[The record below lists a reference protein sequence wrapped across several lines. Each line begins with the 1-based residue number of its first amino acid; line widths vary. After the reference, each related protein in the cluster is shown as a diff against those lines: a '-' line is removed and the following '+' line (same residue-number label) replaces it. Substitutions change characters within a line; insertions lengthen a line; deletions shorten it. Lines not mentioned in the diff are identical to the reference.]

1 MKKVT
6 NFLMCILFCICMV
19 SIQGCSF
26 FKKVEAGYVGVR
38 VNLLG
43 SEKGI
48 ESEVLG
54 VGRYFVGINQELY
67 LFPVFKQTVAWQ
79 GNQNNSYQ
87 RQPKTAGAFQF
98 QSKEGLSMSADVS
111 MSFTVQRDKV
121 SILFDEYRKDINEIT
136 NVYLY
141 NMVRDMMVQAASTR
155 TAESLYGEGK
165 NSFVQEVISLVKNKM
180 EPVGINID
188 YIAIIGNVWL
198 PDNVK
203 QAIDEKVKAGQLAIQ
218 RETEVAVAKAEAEKE
233 YAVAE
238 GKARSK
244 KAIADANAYA
254 LLTEARAQQEANRI
268 LSESLTHDLIQYNTI
283 IKWDGKLP
291 SMMTGNAVPMISIPQ
306 E

>member
-26 FKKVEAGYVGVR
+26 FKKV
-38 VNLLG
+38 
-43 SEKGI
+43 
-48 ESEVLG
+48 
-54 VGRYFVGINQELY
+54 
-67 LFPVFKQTVAWQ
+67 
-79 GNQNNSYQ
+79 
-87 RQPKTAGAFQF
+87 
-98 QSKEGLSMSADVS
+98 
-111 MSFTVQRDKV
+111 
-121 SILFDEYRKDINEIT
+121 
-136 NVYLY
+136 
-141 NMVRDMMVQAASTR
+141 
-155 TAESLYGEGK
+155 
-165 NSFVQEVISLVKNKM
+165 
-180 EPVGINID
+180 
-188 YIAIIGNVWL
+188 
-198 PDNVK
+198 
-203 QAIDEKVKAGQLAIQ
+203 
-218 RETEVAVAKAEAEKE
+218 EAEKE